1 MNNPVYGRMFNYVVL
16 SAFHI
21 ISPAPFFCSYTTMPN
36 DDGGIAKAENG
47 SSAAPVERRVLFDP
61 ADATA
66 AAGNNEDDELL
77 EGGNGIGAEI
87 ASLQTGGR
95 ALASAEPP
103 ESFISSSS
111 MSGG

>member
-1 MNNPVYGRMFNYVVL
+1 
-16 SAFHI
+16 
-21 ISPAPFFCSYTTMPN
+21 MPN
-36 DDGGIAKAENG
+36 DDCGIAKAENG